1 MVSLA
6 GTLSPLYNC
15 GVDKSLLKAK
25 LNQLEARL
33 QAIIE
38 GSASMLFPLRGERY
52 ELASS
57 LVAAMRAGIHSA
69 GDGSWLAP
77 NLYTLVVHPANS
89 QSLSQNQILLG
100 ELAEMIRQTG
110 NEAGLLFPSLPVIR
124 IWADQEVGFA
134 EIRVLAEI
142 SAPQIGET
150 STLAVEP
157 DDQAGSIPANACLI
171 LEGAQIFTLKG
182 MVINIGRR
190 LDNHLVIDVDLV
202 SLTHAQLRAINGRY
216 VIFDLDSTGGTY
228 VNGKRLQQCTLYPG
242 DVISLAGVNLVYS
255 QDADLL
261 SADDP
266 GSTQPITPFP
276 PEA

>member
-1 MVSLA
+1 
-6 GTLSPLYNC
+6 
-15 GVDKSLLKAK
+15 VDKSLLKAK

-33 QAIIE
+33 QAIVE
-38 GSASMLFPLRGERY
+38 GSAAMLFPLRGERY

-57 LVAAMRAGIHSA
+57 LVAAMRAGIQSA
-69 GDGSWLAP
+69 GDGNWLAP

-89 QSLSQNQILLG
+89 QSLSRNQVLLG

-110 NEAGLLFPSLPVIR
+110 NEAGLLFPSPPVIR
-124 IWADQEVGFA
+124 ILADPEVGLA
-134 EIRVLAEI
+134 EIRVLAKI
-142 SAPQIGET
+142 SAAQIGET

-157 DDQAGSIPANACLI
+157 DDPAGSIPANAFLI
-171 LEGAQIFTLKG
+171 LEGAQIFPLNG

-190 LDNHLVIDVDLV
+190 LDNHLVIDVGLV
-202 SLTHAQLRAINGRY
+202 SRTHAQLRAINGHY

-261 SADDP
+261 SADTP
-266 GSTQPITPFP
+266 GSTQPINPFP
-276 PEA
+276 LED

>member
-1 MVSLA
+1 
-6 GTLSPLYNC
+6 
-15 GVDKSLLKAK
+15 VDKSHLKAK

-33 QAIIE
+33 QAFVE
-38 GSASMLFPLRGERY
+38 GSASKLFPFRGEQY

-57 LVAAMRAGIHSA
+57 LVAAMKAGIHPA
-69 GDGSWLAP
+69 GEESWLAP

-100 ELAEMIRQTG
+100 ELAEIIQQTG
-110 NEAGLLFPSLPVIR
+110 NEAGLLFPSPPVIR
-124 IWADQEVGFA
+124 IWTDQEVGLT
-134 EIRVLAEI
+134 EIRVLAQI

-157 DDQAGSIPANACLI
+157 DDQAGSIPVNACLI
-171 LEGAQIFTLKG
+171 LEGAQIFPLEG
-182 MVINIGRR
+182 AVINIGRR
-190 LDNHLVIDVDLV
+190 LDNHLVIDIGLV
-202 SLTHAQLRAINGRY
+202 SRNHAQLRLINGRY
-216 VIFDLDSTGGTY
+216 VIFDLDSTGGTF
-228 VNGKRLQQCTLYPG
+228 VNGRRLQQCTLYPG

-261 SADDP
+261 SADAP
-266 GSTQPITPFP
+266 GPTQPITPFP